1 MLTKRIIACLDI
13 DNGRVV
19 KGVNFVGIRDAG
31 DPVELAQRYDAQ
43 GVDELVFL
51 DITAS
56 SDDRAVLIDCVSQVA
71 ACVFIPLTVGGGI
84 RTVADMR
91 AVLCAGAD
99 KVAINSAAIHTPEL
113 ITAGANQFGAQCMV
127 VAIDVKQ
134 NDAGE
139 WIVYTHG
146 GRRATALNALDWAVE
161 AVARGAGELLIT
173 SMDHDGTKSGY
184 ASDLMAQIRS
194 RVRVPIIAS
203 GGAGTA
209 QHVADVLPHCD
220 AALLASL
227 LHDQILTVQEI
238 KQTVDAA
245 GLPVRHVSV

>member
-1 MLTKRIIACLDI
+1 MLAKRIIACLDI

-31 DPVELAQRYDAQ
+31 DPVALAKRYDAQ

-56 SDDRAVLIDCVSQVA
+56 SDDRDLLIDCVSQVA
-71 ACVFIPLTVGGGI
+71 DCVFIPLTVGGGI

-99 KVAINSAAIHTPEL
+99 KVAMNSAAIRNPNL
-113 ITAGANQFGAQCMV
+113 ITEGAAQFGSQCMV

-134 NDAGE
+134 QASGE

-146 GRRATALNALDWAVE
+146 GRRATALTALDWAVE

-184 ASDLMAQIRS
+184 AQDLMAQIRA

-227 LHDQILTVQEI
+227 LHDQILTVQDI

-245 GLPVRHVSV
+245 GLPVRHVA

>member
-56 SDDRAVLIDCVSQVA
+56 SDDRNVLIECVEQVA

-99 KVAINSAAIHTPEL
+99 KVAINSAAIRNPNL
-113 ITAGANQFGAQCMV
+113 ITEGATQFGSQCMV

-134 NDAGE
+134 QASGE
-139 WIVYTHG
+139 WVVYTHG
-146 GRRATALNALDWAVE
+146 GRRATELTALEWAAEAVE
-161 AVARGAGELLIT
+161 RGAGELLIT

-184 ASDLMAQIRS
+184 AEDLMAQIRN

-227 LHDQILTVQEI
+227 LHDQILTVQDI
-238 KQTVDAA
+238 KQTVAA
-245 GLPVRHVSV
+245 NGLPVRQVIV